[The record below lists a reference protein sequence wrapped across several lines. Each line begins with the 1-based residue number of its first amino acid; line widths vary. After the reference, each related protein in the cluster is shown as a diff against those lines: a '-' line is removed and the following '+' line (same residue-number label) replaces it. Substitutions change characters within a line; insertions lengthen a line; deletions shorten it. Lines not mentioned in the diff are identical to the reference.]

1 MKRKEDSLI
10 FLLRKLW
17 SNITK
22 NHKVQLFFLLVI
34 MIITSFSELLSMS
47 AVIPFLGVLSSPEK
61 IYNSHYLKPL
71 LIFFAFDS
79 PKDLLLPTTL
89 IFIIAILWN
98 SIMKHTLLWA
108 QSRLSFSIGSDISY
122 KMYFKT
128 LFQPYNIHVS
138 RNSSEI
144 ISAISNKS
152 SSVILGIL
160 IPFLT
165 ILSSI
170 FTFIVIIAALIAVS
184 IKITFIAL
192 IIFGTVYLIV
202 IFLTKKSLSQNS
214 YNISIESNKVI
225 KALQEG
231 LGGIRD
237 ILIDGTQEI
246 YCKIYK
252 NADLKLRKS
261 QSRVVIIATSP
272 KYGIEAIGLILIAVL
287 AYYLS
292 IKDGLLSAI
301 PTLGIL
307 ALGAQRI
314 LPVMQQIYASWA
326 TIKAS
331 KASLQDVLVL
341 LNQLMP
347 SYLIS
352 NTTNKLFFNKK
363 IELINIDFKYNNDS
377 KYILK
382 KINFS
387 INKGSR
393 VGIIGS
399 TGTGKSTLLDI
410 IMGLLEPTGGDIMID
425 DMQLNHNNTR
435 SWQSKI
441 AHVPQNIFL
450 SDTTIAENI
459 AFSVPKNEI
468 DFQKLKEASEKAQ
481 INNFIESLPEKFNSS
496 VGERGLRLSGG
507 QRQRIGIARALYKKA
522 EVIILDE
529 ATSALDYETENE
541 VMTEVEYLQ
550 NDLTLIIVAHRLTTI
565 KNCKPI
571 FQLTEDGLFVFEDYN
586 HLVKESN
593 IVL

>member
-22 NHKVQLFFLLVI
+22 NHKLKLFILLVI
-34 MIITSFSELLSMS
+34 MIISSFSELLSMS

-61 IYNSHYLKPL
+61 IYNSQYLKPL
-71 LIFFAFDS
+71 LIFFEFNS

-89 IFIIAILWN
+89 FFIIAILLN
-98 SIMKHTLLWA
+98 SIMKHFLLWA

-128 LFQPYNIHVS
+128 LFQSYNIHVS

-170 FTFIVIIAALIAVS
+170 FTFIVIIAALIVVNF
-184 IKITFIAL
+184 KITFIAL

-214 YNISIESNKVI
+214 YNISNESNKVI

-272 KYGIEAIGLILIAVL
+272 KYGIEAIGMILIAVL
-287 AYYLS
+287 AYSLS

-331 KASLQDVLVL
+331 KASLKDVLTL
-341 LNQLMP
+341 LNQSMP
-347 SYLIS
+347 LNITS
-352 NTTNKLFFNKK
+352 NTTNNLCFNKK
-363 IELINIDFKYNNDS
+363 IELINISFKYNVDT

-382 KINFS
+382 KINLS

-425 DMQLNHNNTR
+425 DVQLNHKNTR

-481 INNFIESLPEKFNSS
+481 INSFIESLPEKFYSS

-522 EVIILDE
+522 DVIILDE
-529 ATSALDYETENE
+529 ATSALDYETEND
-541 VMTEVEYLQ
+541 VMTEVGYLQ